1 MYQNLSEEEKNKK
14 KNMVASDIRI
24 FLKIKKKRNVS
35 MKVNATKIFLKI
47 KNSRKNSGIKEQQ
60 KIKKKFLFREKI
72 SHESL
77 NKTSDLCNDPKTI
90 E

>member
-1 MYQNLSEEEKNKK
+1 MPTEYSRKNKERLRKEAYEMYQNLSEEEKNLK

-47 KNSRKNSGIKEQQ
+47 KNSRKNSGIKE
-60 KIKKKFLFREKI
+60 
-72 SHESL
+72 
-77 NKTSDLCNDPKTI
+77 
-90 E
+90 